1 MRNCPN
7 CGKTLND
14 NYAFCWKCGCN
25 LNTGGMGDFT
35 TGLLN
40 VFKDNE
46 DYIYIY
52 SVHGKQM
59 ILRASTIEELRMLVE
74 VNKFPWMEPESVEG

>member
-14 NYAFCWKCGCN
+14 DYVFCWKCGCN
-25 LNTGGMGDFT
+25 LNTGGMEDFT

-46 DYIYIY
+46 EYIYIY

>member
-7 CGKTLND
+7 CGKALND
-14 NYAFCWKCGCN
+14 DYAFCWKCGCN
-25 LNTGGMGDFT
+25 LNGSDIGDFT

-40 VFKDNE
+40 VFKDE
-46 DYIYIY
+46 EEYIYIY

-59 ILRASTIEELRMLVE
+59 ILRASTIDELRMLVR
-74 VNKFPWMEPESVEG
+74 VNKFPWMELESVEG

>member
-14 NYAFCWKCGCN
+14 DYAFCWKCGCN
-25 LNTGGMGDFT
+25 LNNGDNGDFT

-40 VFKDNE
+40 VFKDDE
-46 DYIYIY
+46 EYIYIY
-52 SVHGKQM
+52 SVHGKQV
-59 ILRASTIEELRMLVE
+59 ILRASTIDELRMLVE
-74 VNKFPWMEPESVEG
+74 VNKFPWMDLESVEG